1 MSMIHAG
8 QVLAARA
15 SMPAPEHYAPLMA
28 LLVDTVRGTIAE
40 CAEAAYDSL
49 SIAAARDMLMLDS
62 EADLRAFLA
71 RAHPD
76 WSLEGDRIV
85 FVSTNEPKSEKIPAL
100 RLISE
105 SLTYATELER
115 IV

>member
-1 MSMIHAG
+1 M
-8 QVLAARA
+8 
-15 SMPAPEHYAPLMA
+15 
-28 LLVDTVRGTIAE
+28 DTVRGTIAE

-49 SIAAARDMLMLDS
+49 SMAAARDMLMLDS
-62 EADLRAFLA
+62 DADLRAFIT
-71 RAHPD
+71 RVHPD
-76 WSLEGDRIV
+76 WSVEGERIV
-85 FVSTNEPKSEKIPAL
+85 FDSTNEPKSEKIPSL